1 MQKTG
6 LHNTNTMA
14 KAQSLYTR
22 KLPFAVELTHAAVQ
36 RGVVEACKCNAEGK
50 KKFVRAVEPRE
61 GNVFADVQLPDW
73 DKSIGS

>member
-1 MQKTG
+1 MRPFKGVLWRRASATQK
-6 LHNTNTMA
+6 
-14 KAQSLYTR
+14 
-22 KLPFAVELTHAAVQ
+22 E
-36 RGVVEACKCNAEGK
+36 K